1 MRKLSSL
8 CLDVMM
14 MVKNNMQLLGI
25 EVTLHLYYVD
35 SLKEKRRIIRSILDH
50 THHRFQISTAEIGY
64 LNSLGRSSIGFGIAT
79 NNLQNGEKIL
89 QKVINYIDEQ
99 SAVEII
105 DIQWLEA

>member
-1 MRKLSSL
+1 MYLI
-8 CLDVMM
+8 
-14 MVKNNMQLLGI
+14 GI

-50 THHRFQISTAEIGY
+50 TQHRFQLSTAEIGY
-64 LNSLGRSSIGFGIAT
+64 LNSLGRSSLGFGMAT
-79 NNLQNGEKIL
+79 NDMQKAEKIL
-89 QKVINYIDEQ
+89 QQVINYIDEQ

>member
-1 MRKLSSL
+1 MYLI
-8 CLDVMM
+8 
-14 MVKNNMQLLGI
+14 GI

-50 THHRFQISTAEIGY
+50 TQHDFQISTAEIGY
-64 LNSLGRSSIGFGIAT
+64 LNNLGRSSLGFGIAT
-79 NNLQNGEKIL
+79 NDMQNGEKIL

-105 DIQWLEA
+105 DIQWLET